1 MALAAREAS
10 VLPKEGRMRK
20 LVGLLML
27 AAALGGGW
35 KFLQRYQVTGLDQ
48 VAVKPRTGQPGTQSD
63 GFDVAPPVAQRQSGT
78 IRVGSFNIQVLGTS
92 KLNKPRVMSV
102 LAEVVRRFDVVAIQ
116 EVRAKTDDVL
126 PRFIDLI
133 NATGRHY
140 DFVIGPRLGRTNSKE
155 QYAIIF
161 DTASIEVD
169 RGGIYTV
176 QDPDDLLH
184 REPLVAS
191 FRVRGPPAEQAFTFS
206 LVDIHTDPDETK
218 QELDALGD
226 VFRAVQRDGSGEDDV
241 IVLGDLN
248 VDDRHLG
255 RLGEVSNIMWVIS
268 GVPTNTRGNKQYDNL
283 LFVQG
288 ATNEFTGRA
297 GVLDLIRE
305 FNLTTDEALEVSDH
319 MPIWAEFSLNEG
331 GQAGRI
337 ATRPSWP
344 ARK

>member
-1 MALAAREAS
+1 
-10 VLPKEGRMRK
+10 MRK
-20 LVGLLML
+20 LVGLLLL
-27 AAALGGGW
+27 AAAIGGGW
-35 KFLQRYQVTGLDQ
+35 KFLQNYQLTGLDQ
-48 VAVKPRTGQPGTQSD
+48 IGVKPRSGQSD
-63 GFDVAPPVAQRQSGT
+63 LQPNGNDEAPPVLQRQTGT
-78 IRVGSFNIQVLGTS
+78 IKVGSFNIQVFGST

-126 PRFIDLI
+126 PRFIDMI
-133 NATGRHY
+133 NSTGRHY

-176 QDPDDLLH
+176 EDPDDLLH

-191 FRVRGPPAEQAFTFS
+191 FRVRGPSPKEAFTFS

-226 VFRAVQRDGSGEDDV
+226 VYRAVQHDGRGEDDV
-241 IVLGDLN
+241 ILLGDLN

-255 RLGEVSNIMWVIS
+255 RLGEVSNIMWTIS
-268 GVPTNTRGNKQYDNL
+268 GVPTNTRGNKQYDNM

-319 MPIWAEFSLNEG
+319 MPIWAEFSVYEG
-331 GQAGRI
+331 GQGGRI
-337 ATRPSWP
+337 ATRPAQP
-344 ARK
+344 R